1 VIEHILIELLL
12 WLCALAAGWTLGR
25 RSAYHHAARSV
36 WPATTELDR
45 RITLPAAEL
54 PAASRRALHRRQ
66 RANRADLARVLRRSG
81 R

>member
-1 VIEHILIELLL
+1 MIEHSLIDLLL

-25 RSAYHHAARSV
+25 RSAYRSAARSV

-45 RITLPAAEL
+45 GITLPRAEL
-54 PAASRRALHRRQ
+54 PAASRRALQRRQ
-66 RANRADLARVLRRSG
+66 RAHRADLARVLRRSE